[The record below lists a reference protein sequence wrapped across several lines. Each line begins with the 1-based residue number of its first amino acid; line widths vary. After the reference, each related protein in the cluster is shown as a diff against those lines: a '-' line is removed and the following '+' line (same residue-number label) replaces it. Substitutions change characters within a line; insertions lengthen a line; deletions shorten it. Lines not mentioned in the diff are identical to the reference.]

1 MEIGTV
7 SQEFTNPFAAQS
19 ETADMKST
27 IRASSEIFGND

>member
-19 ETADMKST
+19 ETADMKSAVG
-27 IRASSEIFGND
+27 ASSGRFGYD